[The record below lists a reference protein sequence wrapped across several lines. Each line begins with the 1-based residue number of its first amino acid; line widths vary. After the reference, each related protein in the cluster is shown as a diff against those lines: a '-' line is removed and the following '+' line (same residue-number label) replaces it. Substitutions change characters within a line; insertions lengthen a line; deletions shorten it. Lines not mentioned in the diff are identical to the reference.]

1 MVKTFTPLTTI
12 KLTCSSCKKTMPVD
26 FSHEVTSLPLLK
38 LEVAEGVVGKCC
50 NCGHVFKHVNKERVF
65 TYMDKKK
72 LAYRR
77 PKVARNLITLIVP
90 VLLVLVLASVVA
102 AFVYPGVGAGSPQA
116 GDGAANSSS
125 QAGVSITNGSGVSA
139 ANNTTVSPTP
149 KPAPASPLKAD
160 KSAHYDL
167 ARGKYYLPVTLA
179 AGSTPV
185 DLQKLTV
192 SVGMNNRTITPSAW
206 EYGEDSCLWGTH
218 NTTGSMLG
226 RNDTATI
233 VVDMGYYNFGNTTPV
248 SLDFTVPGYAPLA
261 VYFKI
266 NRSNVA
272 TPIPPIIYDGVYDF
286 VYGESADYNSTSMV
300 TVSGRVIVN
309 KWPAS
314 NIAVSFY
321 DSYTTNT
328 VTSIE
333 NGYYTINLAKNQT
346 YRLQV
351 SSDAYGTLL
360 LDKQPR
366 IFMNDT
372 TLDIR
377 VNTTSSADKKK

>member
-1 MVKTFTPLTTI
+1 VGKTVTPLTTI
-12 KLTCSSCKKTMPVD
+12 KLTCPSCKKTMPVD

-38 LEVAEGVVGKCC
+38 LEVAEGVIGKCC
-50 NCGHVFKHVNKERVF
+50 NCGHVFKHVNKDRVF
-65 TYMDKKK
+65 KYMDTKK

-77 PKVARNLITLIVP
+77 PTVARNLITLIVP
-90 VLLVLVLASVVA
+90 VFLVIILASVVA
-102 AFVYPGVGAGSPQA
+102 AFVYPGIGSPLA
-116 GDGAANSSS
+116 GDGTANGSPTAS
-125 QAGVSITNGSGVSA
+125 VSITNGSNVSA
-139 ANNTTVSPTP
+139 ANNTTVSPMP
-149 KPAPASPLKAD
+149 KPALPSPLKMN
-160 KSAHYDL
+160 KTAHYDL

-179 AGSTPV
+179 AGSSPV

-192 SVGMNNRTITPSAW
+192 SVGLNNRTITPSAW

-218 NTTGSMLG
+218 NTAGSGLG

-233 VVDMGYYNFGNTTPV
+233 VVDMSYYNFDNTTPV

-266 NRSNVA
+266 NRNVTA
-272 TPIPPIIYDGVYDF
+272 TPVPPIIYDGVYDF
-286 VYGESADYNSTSMV
+286 VYGESADYNATNIV

-321 DSYTTNT
+321 DNYTTNS

-377 VNTTSSADKKK
+377 VNTTSSADIKK